1 MGCANKTLNY
11 QQLQPESKDRN
22 ASQQWAE
29 FEVGLGKIRHF
40 QEGHLTGLPPMGFAG
55 SNLIN
60 NPHGI
65 EGFRVC
71 REGKGK
77 RTILVYCTAF

>member
-1 MGCANKTLNY
+1 M
-11 QQLQPESKDRN
+11 
-22 ASQQWAE
+22 
-29 FEVGLGKIRHF
+29 GLGKISHF
-40 QEGHLTGLPPMGFAG
+40 QEGHLTRLPPMGFAG

-77 RTILVYCTAF
+77 RTILVYCAAF